1 MAGKRFS
8 IWLCILAVTLG
19 FLWAPAAF
27 AMTLEGSRPDGELP
41 AYGAYQVTL
50 DAQVIGDGKTLSY
63 ETVSPRPTGVNV
75 PEGFYPGE
83 LTVELAG
90 QIVIEDGGC
99 LSIGTMSHDDP
110 SQKSPIL
117 HGALSTDGLIVVRRG
132 GRLVLKGVTLDELT
146 GEGLLIV
153 QEEGGSVEAH
163 STELSDDLVS
173 WGPTTVNNLWDQ
185 LRDLWLEEGTVLTE
199 AMLPD
204 TLDTQLQYRGAQW
217 KTTLALRWD
226 LDDYEDQTDGECTL
240 TGAFLDE
247 TGKALA
253 SVRRLALTVH
263 WYKPDHLV
271 IMSTSW
277 RGDTSATAELRLK
290 ELPEDAGDNVW
301 GEISTDGGA
310 TWDRCEDFAWQE
322 EVSGV
327 SCLFHVQGSAPRY
340 FRVRAADEWGHLYWA
355 SDAVLLPKEETK
367 PSDQGGNR
375 GGSTAVIG
383 PSRTPEPA
391 PTPVPTPAP
400 TSTPAS
406 TPVLTPTPTPV
417 TEPAPTV
424 EPAIAPATPPTVEST
439 SAAPPSAEPTPAPS
453 VGHGTLDAP
462 PTPSA
467 DPAPTPSPSAA
478 AVRTES
484 PDPILQVLLAA
495 AGVALCALVG
505 VFVAHKKRK

>member
-1 MAGKRFS
+1 MTGKRFS

-19 FLWAPAAF
+19 FLQAPAVF
-27 AMTLEGSRPDGELP
+27 AMTLEGSRPGGELP

-63 ETVSPRPTGVNV
+63 ETVSPRPTGVDV

-110 SQKSPIL
+110 SQKSPVL

-173 WGPTTVNNLWDQ
+173 WGPMTVNNFWDQ
-185 LRDLWLEEGTVLTE
+185 PRDLWLEEGTVLTG

-226 LDDYEDQTDGECTL
+226 LDDYEDQTNGECTL

-247 TGKALA
+247 TGKALP
-253 SVRRLALTVH
+253 SVRRLTLTVH

-310 TWDRCEDFAWQE
+310 TWDRCEDFSWQE
-322 EVSGV
+322 EVSGI

-340 FRVRAADEWGHLYWA
+340 FRVRAADERGHLYWV

-375 GGSTAVIG
+375 GGSTAVIE

-391 PTPVPTPAP
+391 PTPVPTP

-406 TPVLTPTPTPV
+406 TSVLTPTPTPV

-424 EPAIAPATPPTVEST
+424 NPTIAPAIPPAEETA
-439 SAAPPSAEPTPAPS
+439 SAAPPSAAPTPTPP
-453 VGHGTLDAP
+453 VGHDALDSP
-462 PTPSA
+462 STPSA
-467 DPAPTPSPSAA
+467 NPASTPSPSAA
-478 AVRTES
+478 TVRAES

-495 AGVALCALVG
+495 AGIAFCVLVG
-505 VFVAHKKRK
+505 VFVTHKRRK

>member
-8 IWLCILAVTLG
+8 IWLCILTVTMG
-19 FLWAPAAF
+19 FLQSPAVF
-27 AMTLEGSRPDGELP
+27 AMTLEGSRPGGELP

-50 DAQVIGDGKTLSY
+50 DAQVIGNGKTLSY
-63 ETVSPRPTGVNV
+63 ETVSPRPTGVDV

-110 SQKSPIL
+110 SQKSPVL

-173 WGPTTVNNLWDQ
+173 WGPMTVNNFWDQ
-185 LRDLWLEEGTVLTE
+185 PRDLWLEEGTVLTGT
-199 AMLPD
+199 MLPD
-204 TLDTQLQYRGAQW
+204 TLDTYLQYRGAQW
-217 KTTLALRWD
+217 KTTLTLRWD
-226 LDDYEDQTDGECTL
+226 LDDYEDQTNGEYTL

-247 TGKALA
+247 TGEALA

-290 ELPEDAGDNVW
+290 ELPEDARDNVW

-310 TWDRCEDFAWQE
+310 TWDRCEDFTWQE
-322 EVSGV
+322 EVSGI

-340 FRVRAADEWGHLYWA
+340 FRVRAADERGHLYWV

-375 GGSTAVIG
+375 GGSTAVIE

-391 PTPVPTPAP
+391 PTPVPTP

-406 TPVLTPTPTPV
+406 TSVLTPTPTPV

-424 EPAIAPATPPTVEST
+424 DPTIAPAIPPAEETA
-439 SAAPPSAEPTPAPS
+439 SAAPPSAEPAPTPS
-453 VGHGTLDAP
+453 VGHDALDSP
-462 PTPSA
+462 STPSA
-467 DPAPTPSPSAA
+467 DPASTPSPSAA
-478 AVRTES
+478 RVRAES

-495 AGVALCALVG
+495 AGVAFCVLVG
-505 VFVAHKKRK
+505 VFVTHKKRK